1 MPNCEGSLALEKK
14 KSKKKNLT
22 WNYKLKKEENQER
35 QLKGI
40 SGVKQ
45 RPIVN
50 LKKLPLSGGWG

>member
-1 MPNCEGSLALEKK
+1 MVNIKK